1 MNTLHRVAMLAASST
16 LLALSAVPPVAAT
29 SYCADMATPAATP
42 HADLAA
48 MASPAAHHAD
58 PTPEQLYIDMMIP
71 HHVSIVALAQSA
83 LPSLR
88 NERLREM
95 ATAIVATQEAEIAEL
110 RDMRAARFGSP
121 DPVPMDDDMLAAM
134 HVLMPEGD
142 ANGHDMAAPPSDVA
156 VQMDR
161 AALIDAFCQSAD
173 PDLAFANLT
182 LAHHQMAVE
191 SSRGLLETTQDA
203 ELRDLA
209 QRVITAQAAEIT
221 LLQRILEEHGSASPT
236 P

>member
-29 SYCADMATPAATP
+29 SHCADLATPAASP
-42 HADLAA
+42 HAGVAA
-48 MASPAAHHAD
+48 VASPAAHHAE

-71 HHVSIVALAQSA
+71 HHVSIIALAETA
-83 LPSLR
+83 LPNL
-88 NERLREM
+88 NDERLREM

-142 ANGHDMAAPPSDVA
+142 AKGHDMAAPPSDTAMQV
-156 VQMDR
+156 DR

-221 LLQRILEEHGSASPT
+221 LLQQILDEQGAASPT